1 MDLHNLY
8 LHLQGVDLVLLDLHF
23 EDILGHKDYHHTLGF
38 ELFHLVAVEE
48 KFVNKLGRL
57 DSPRSNFLQNLY
69 MFLTESETLEPF
81 LRYPK
86 IPR

>member
-48 KFVNKLGRL
+48 KLVNKLGRL
-57 DSPRSNFLQNLY
+57 DLVALRVIKFSGMILVAPRVIKFKKTY
-69 MFLTESETLEPF
+69 GG
-81 LRYPK
+81 
-86 IPR
+86 